1 MDERGFPPGNL
12 PNRHAADRLSEVR
25 ARIKDLEREVSDL
38 RAYLI
43 RHPDD
48 LTGADY
54 VASVSTRNFKRVDL
68 DSLRTEIGDA
78 AIQRHTTTRAVR
90 FVWLKERQ
98 SDAA

>member
-1 MDERGFPPGNL
+1 MDKSGL

-25 ARIKDLEREVSDL
+25 ARIKDLEQEEADL

-48 LTGADY
+48 LAGVDY
-54 VASVSTRNFKRVDL
+54 IAFVSTRNFKRVDIEG
-68 DSLRTEIGDA
+68 LRAEIGDA
-78 AIQRHTTTRAVR
+78 VIQRHTTTRAVR

>member
-1 MDERGFPPGNL
+1 MGSTDL
-12 PNRHAADRLSEVR
+12 SNRHAADRLSEVR
-25 ARIKDLEREVSDL
+25 ARIKDLEREESDL

-48 LTGADY
+48 LAGVDY

-78 AIQRHTTTRAVR
+78 AIQRHTTTRLVR

>member
-1 MDERGFPPGNL
+1 MNESGFPPGNL

-25 ARIKDLEREVSDL
+25 AHIKDLEREESDL
-38 RAYLI
+38 RAYLL
-43 RHPDD
+43 RHPND
-48 LTGADY
+48 LAVDY
-54 VASVSTRNFKRVDL
+54 AVSVSTRNFKRVDL